1 MGLPQKNP
9 NVTFQRVE
17 EGAVLLSAND
27 EVYYGL
33 NEVGAFIW
41 ELLTP
46 ETESTDI
53 LRDALVE
60 KYPDVDADVI
70 AADLA
75 EILSDL
81 VEAGMLQNNEDTD
94 SAK

>member
-1 MGLPQKNP
+1 M
-9 NVTFQRVE
+9 
-17 EGAVLLSAND
+17 LLSTDD

-46 ETESTDI
+46 ETESTDV
-53 LRDALVE
+53 LRDALVK
-60 KYPDVDADVI
+60 KYPDVDAEEI

-81 VEAGMLQNNEDTD
+81 LKAGMLQNDEDT
-94 SAK
+94 ATAG